1 MGASEQAWQAIMFS
15 VICFG
20 MKIRRSPARTSRM
33 QTHPRQVL
41 SFSPK
46 QTAINTV
53 FSAIGI
59 QDCKVRKKK
68 PTVDG
73 LSHIKVMLL
82 PGSCS
87 NREIAQAAKLVSHKA
102 HNRF

>member
-1 MGASEQAWQAIMFS
+1 
-15 VICFG
+15 
-20 MKIRRSPARTSRM
+20 M

-87 NREIAQAAKLVSHKA
+87 NREIAQAAGLVSHKLTIA
-102 HNRF
+102 FEVSLSLVLVKVFLEIR